1 MANLLY
7 WGTLKGGG
15 GITVI
20 NKKKQKKR
28 SKGCGTCQ
36 MVSQKGKNTAEYNKQ
51 SKT

>member
-1 MANLLY
+1 MANLIY
-7 WGTLKGGG
+7 WCTFKGG

-20 NKKKQKKR
+20 REKEKKR

-51 SKT
+51 SET

>member
-1 MANLLY
+1 M
-7 WGTLKGGG
+7 
-15 GITVI
+15 
-20 NKKKQKKR
+20 KKQQKKR